1 MNQNQK
7 ETNTRLFS
15 NNVRNQGLTNL
26 PLKGHAAIKCTAV
39 TYFCQLQLLTHCLMR

>member
-7 ETNTRLFS
+7 VKNTRLLF

-26 PLKGHAAIKCTAV
+26 LNVIP
-39 TYFCQLQLLTHCLMR
+39 